1 MKIAIAVVVVLVLV
15 AAAGLTALAW
25 RASARAIHPGA
36 PAYAWSLADYPELN
50 PQDVRVETS
59 TGATILCGGRIGRDA
74 VVGAGA
80 VVTQDVPAG
89 KTVAGVPARTLA
101 RG

>member
-36 PAYAWSLADYPELN
+36 PAYAWSLADYPELK

-59 TGATILCGGRIGRDA
+59 TGATLGGRFFP
-74 VVGAGA
+74 GAKHGE
-80 VVTQDVPAG
+80 
-89 KTVAGVPARTLA
+89 TLA
-101 RG
+101 PGGPATSERVTEFFTRALT